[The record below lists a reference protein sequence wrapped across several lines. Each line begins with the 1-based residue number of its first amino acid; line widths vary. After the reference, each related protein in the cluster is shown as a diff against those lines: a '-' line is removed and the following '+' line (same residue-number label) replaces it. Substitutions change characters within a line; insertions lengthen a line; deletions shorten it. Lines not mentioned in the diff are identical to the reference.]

1 MIDFITEKIN
11 CWDRIRKDTKPIYLY
26 GMGDGA
32 VKIMSVFRRYGIE
45 IKGIFASDDFVRGHY
60 FAGYKVMKLS
70 EVEEIEDDFSV
81 VLAFAAG
88 YDDLVERIINISRRH
103 TLYVPDVPVIGSG
116 IFTLEYC
123 KDHEEELETAY
134 SLLADEQSKNVFAS
148 IVNFKI
154 SGDIKHLENITT
166 PREEIYK
173 KIIKPNLNEHYVDL
187 GAYNGDTIKEFMEI
201 TKSRYVRIYGVEPDK
216 KNFRKLERAFSEKG
230 GIELYNSAAWCT
242 DTELPFSS
250 KAGRNSSLSNMGAT
264 SEMTSA
270 RSVDS
275 ILKGREA
282 SLIKMDVEGAER
294 EALWGCSQTI
304 MRYKP
309 RLMVAL
315 YHRTEDIFEL
325 PILINK
331 LNPKYKLYIRHQLYI
346 PAWETNL
353 YAVND
358 SSSSLG

>member
-1 MIDFITEKIN
+1 MNEFITEKVT
-11 CWDRIRKDTKPIYLY
+11 CWERIQKETKPIYLY

-32 VKIMSVFRRYGIE
+32 VKIMTVFKKYGIK

-60 FAGYKVMKLS
+60 FAGYKVLKLS
-70 EVEEIEDDFSV
+70 EVEEIEEDFAV

-88 YDDLVERIINISRRH
+88 YEELVERIISISRAH
-103 TLYVPDVPVIGSG
+103 PLYVPDVPVIGSG
-116 IFTLEYC
+116 LFTLDYC
-123 KDHEEELETAY
+123 NEHEEELETAY
-134 SLLADEQSKNVFAS
+134 SLLADEQSKKVFAS

-154 SGDIKHLENITT
+154 SGDIRHLESITT
-166 PREEIYK
+166 PREEIFRN
-173 KIIKPNLNEHYVDL
+173 IIKPNLNEHYVDL
-187 GAYNGDTIKEFMEI
+187 GAYNGDTIKEFMEM

-216 KNFRKLERAFSEKG
+216 KNFRKLERAFNDKG
-230 GIELYNSAAWCT
+230 GIELHNSAAWCK

-250 KAGRNSSLSNMGAT
+250 KAGRNSSLSNMGST

-275 ILKGREA
+275 ILSGREA

-294 EALWGCSQTI
+294 EALWGCSHTI
-304 MRYKP
+304 MKYKP

-315 YHRTEDIFEL
+315 YHRTEDIFQL
-325 PILINK
+325 PILVNR
-331 LNPKYKLYIRHQLYI
+331 LNPRYKLYIRHQLYI

-358 SSSSLG
+358 NSTSSN

>member
-201 TKSRYVRIYGVEPDK
+201 TKNRYVRIYGVEPDK

-250 KAGRNSSLSNMGAT
+250 KAGRNSSLSNTGAT

-325 PILINK
+325 PELILSMRDD
-331 LNPKYKLYIRHQLYI
+331 YKFYLRHYQLSEN
-346 PAWETNL
+346 ETIL
-353 YAVND
+353 YAV
-358 SSSSLG
+358 

>member
-1 MIDFITEKIN
+1 MIDFITEKVT
-11 CWDRIRKDTKPIYLY
+11 CWERIQREDKPIYLY

-32 VKIMSVFRRYGIE
+32 VKIMTVFKRYGIKV
-45 IKGIFASDDFVRGHY
+45 KGVFASDDFVRGHY
-60 FAGYKVMKLS
+60 FCGFKVMKLS
-70 EVEEIEDDFSV
+70 EVEEIEDDFAV
-81 VLAFAAG
+81 VLAFGAG
-88 YDDLVERIINISRRH
+88 YEELVNRIIGISRKH
-103 TLYVPDVPVIGSG
+103 TLYVPDVPVIGG
-116 IFTLEYC
+116 GLFTYDYC
-123 KDHEEELETAY
+123 REHESELETAY
-134 SLLADEQSKNVFAS
+134 SLFADELSRKTFAS
-148 IVNFKI
+148 VIDFKI
-154 SGDIKHLENITT
+154 SGDIKHLESVTT
-166 PREEIYK
+166 PKGEIYK
-173 KIIKPNLNEHYVDL
+173 SIIKPNLNENYIDL
-187 GAYNGDTIKEFMEI
+187 GAYNGDTIKEFLEI
-201 TKSRYVRIYGVEPDK
+201 TRSRYVRIYGIEPDK
-216 KNFRKLERAFSEKG
+216 KNFRKLERAFNEKD
-230 GIELYNSAAWCT
+230 GIELHNSAAWCI

-250 KAGRNSSLSNMGAT
+250 KAGRNSSLSNMGNET
-264 SEMTSA
+264 TSA

-304 MRYKP
+304 MKYKP

-325 PILINK
+325 PLLVNK

-358 SSSSLG
+358 SSSTIK